1 MNGDVD
7 HADAV
12 DGADGA
18 RLRGRRSHR
27 RGRRTGPGADEHQ
40 DEDGRCRGKRRRWP
54 CRCWRRG
61 VRRGHEGSDR
71 RRAVDRT
78 MKQAIAE
85 GKPWSRPGAD
95 EGQDEDG
102 DEGEEDLE
110 GP

>member
-1 MNGDVD
+1 MTTMTTPMQLMVPTERDYEVGD
-7 HADAV
+7 HT
-12 DGADGA
+12 GGEE
-18 RLRGRRSHR
+18 
-27 RGRRTGPGADEHQ
+27 GPGPAQ
-40 DEDGRCRGKRRRWP
+40 TKIKDGRCRGKRRRWP

-61 VRRGHEGSDR
+61 VRRGHEGTDR

-95 EGQDEDG
+95 EDRDEDTY
-102 DEGEEDLE
+102 ECEEETE